1 VAAAQNQ
8 GGKLAPY
15 SQGFSDRETK
25 EIMSFCRRI
34 AASAPITAAC
44 VCGGYLNET
53 FEGEAAVHVLLVIH
67 DYAPRL
73 MNYVK
78 ALNNISLSVLAA
90 DEWVFERDI
99 DKGLLGEA
107 LASELIFPYTPL
119 ANEKYLRF
127 QEVKLKKRLILEL
140 LQRLILD
147 FPELSYLFYIEP
159 EYFMYEAMLDRAR
172 LYPPMMYTMASLTG
186 KGVTREKIETVL
198 CGYRE
203 ALKKLEQDGI
213 VSSSN
218 DYFRMCP
225 DFVAYARKRK
235 ARFIN
240 LFKTGQR
247 ALFNSLLGIFPQ
259 ILSSLSQNK
268 NLSVWLQRIT
278 EQNARLN
285 LQVED
290 PENHIYVPTSTGLAP
305 LANRMD
311 IEAFARKILGARKD
325 TKVSLRSI
333 GGILNDVFLV
343 TVNTKHEETKAVV
356 KRFRDLSNLK
366 WFPLTLWSVG
376 TRTFTVLGRSRLE
389 KECVTSQLLYSKGI
403 CVPKLLYTSPS
414 RRLIF
419 MEYVEG
425 ENLGKTVRRIN
436 NSTNEEELQESLH
449 VFEQVGELFAQ
460 VHKLGIAL
468 GDTKPENIIVRKD
481 GKICIMDFEQADRDG
496 DKAWDIAEFLYYA
509 GHYMSPFVDV
519 SRVERMVQ
527 AFLKGYVKA
536 GGDVKAVRNAGNTKY
551 AKVFSV
557 FTFPHIMLVISNAC
571 KKAEK

>member
-1 VAAAQNQ
+1 M
-8 GGKLAPY
+8 APY
-15 SQGFSDRETK
+15 SQGFRDKQVE
-25 EIMSFCRRI
+25 EIMSFCRHI

-44 VCGGYLNET
+44 VCGDYLNGAPES
-53 FEGEAAVHVLLVIH
+53 EAAVHVLLVIH

-73 MNYVK
+73 MNYAKV
-78 ALNNISLSVLAA
+78 LGGVSLSVLAV

-107 LASELIFPYTPL
+107 LASELIFPYAPL
-119 ANEKYLRF
+119 ANDKYLRF

-140 LQRLILD
+140 LQSLILD

-159 EYFMYEAMLDRAR
+159 EYFMYEAMLTRAK
-172 LYPPMMYTMASLTG
+172 LYPPMMYTMASFTA
-186 KGVTREKIETVL
+186 KGVTREKVETVL
-198 CGYRE
+198 CGYME

-218 DYFRMCP
+218 DYFRISP
-225 DFVAYARKRK
+225 DFVAYARRRR
-235 ARFIN
+235 ALFVN

-247 ALFNSLLGIFPQ
+247 TLFNSLLGIFPQ
-259 ILSSLSQNK
+259 ILNSLSQNK
-268 NLSVWLQRIT
+268 NLSVRLQKMM
-278 EQNARLN
+278 EPNARLD

-311 IEAFARKILGARKD
+311 IEAFARKILGAGKN
-325 TKVSLRSI
+325 TKVSVRSI
-333 GGILNDVFLV
+333 GGMLNDVFLV
-343 TVNTKHEETKAVV
+343 TVNAKDRETKAVV
-356 KRFRDLSNLK
+356 KRFRDWSNFK

-389 KECVTSQLLYSKGI
+389 KECAMSQLLYSKGI
-403 CVPKLLYTSPS
+403 CVPKLLYVSPS

-425 ENLGKTVRRIN
+425 ESLGKTVKKIGK
-436 NSTNEEELQESLH
+436 SKNEKELEECFH
-449 VFEQVGELFAQ
+449 VFEQVGELFGQ
-460 VHKLGIAL
+460 VHKLDIAL
-468 GDTKPENIIVRKD
+468 GDTKPENIIVGKD
-481 GKICIMDFEQADRDG
+481 GKICIMDFEQADRNG
-496 DKAWDIAEFLYYA
+496 DRAWDIAEFVYYA
-509 GHYMSPFVDV
+509 GHYISPFVDV
-519 SRVERMVQ
+519 GRVEKMVQ
-527 AFLKGYVKA
+527 AFLKGYLKA
-536 GGDVKAVRNAGNTKY
+536 GGDVGAVKNAGNTKY

-571 KKAEK
+571 KNVDKQERH